1 MSNNTGSD
9 IFKDMFIY
17 TYTNFGLN

>member
-17 TYTNFGLN
+17 TYTDFGLN